1 MSEQYSNRRTSGVEN
16 LMRYNPYTASAGLTP
31 QVIDAALRRA
41 HVERART
48 AAAMSAALWRGVRA
62 AAQALLRSV
71 ARAQRRRAA
80 QLLLRNL
87 DPHLR
92 DDIGLGPG
100 QPRELVEE
108 LLSAPP
114 ENAVGAG
121 STRCAAAHAAA
132 QLHRRAA

>member
-1 MSEQYSNRRTSGVEN
+1 MSDQHSNRRTSGVEI

-31 QVIDAALRRA
+31 QVIEAAVRRA

-48 AAAMSAALWRGVRA
+48 AASMSAALWRGVRA
-62 AAQALLRSV
+62 AGQALLRGI
-71 ARAQRRRAA
+71 ARAQQRRAA
-80 QLLLRNL
+80 QFLLRNL

-108 LLSAPP
+108 LLSSPQEHA
-114 ENAVGAG
+114 GAG
-121 STRCAAAHAAA
+121 SPQRAVAHAAP
-132 QLHRRAA
+132 QQHRRAA